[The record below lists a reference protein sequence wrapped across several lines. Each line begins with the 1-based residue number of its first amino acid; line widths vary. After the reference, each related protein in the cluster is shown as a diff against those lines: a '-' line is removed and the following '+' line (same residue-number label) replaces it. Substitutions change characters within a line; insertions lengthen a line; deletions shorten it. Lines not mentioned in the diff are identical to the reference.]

1 MYFKNIT
8 TAIFFIAQIIWAS
21 PQPCG
26 CSESNSDSYFIHGW
40 SIVENDYS
48 NSFKKVLWN
57 NYGIKVNEDYEI
69 TGLRRHN
76 LEFYDYGWLYE
87 FSVLNRGTQKKI
99 YVLNANM
106 QSVLL
111 TDAKKIA
118 GFLLKNQPD
127 LSTDKSLLEYWA
139 MLTHMAEVEAQSLQL
154 PRLNEVSDTS
164 CSTSNSSAPR
174 VVYKDKHMAR
184 IQALVNIDGQVFS
197 ASYDL
202 DFKILNIIM
211 KDAIPIFPVNSSTGC
226 RPSYNKSEVS
236 YSEWN
241 PNRKS
246 QVFSPQEYN
255 VNH

>member
-21 PQPCG
+21 PKPCG
-26 CSESNSDSYFIHGW
+26 CSGSNSDSFFTNGW

-57 NYGIKVNEDYEI
+57 NYGTKVKEDYEI

-76 LEFYDYGWLYE
+76 LEFYDYGWLFE
-87 FSVLNRGTQKKI
+87 FSVLDQGTQKKI
-99 YVLNANM
+99 FVLNANM

-118 GFLLKNQPD
+118 GFLLRNQPD
-127 LSTDKSLLEYWA
+127 LSTDKGLLEYWA
-139 MLTHMAEVEAQSLQL
+139 MLTHMAELDNDPIHVLFSNED
-154 PRLNEVSDTS
+154 LNSS

-174 VVYKDKHMAR
+174 VVYKDEHMAR
-184 IQALVNIDGQVFS
+184 IQALVNIEGQVFS

-202 DFKILNIIM
+202 DYKIKNIVM
-211 KDAIPIFPVNSSTGC
+211 KDAIPIIPVNSNTGC

-241 PNRKS
+241 PNSKS
-246 QVFSPQEYN
+246 QVFSPQKYN

>member
-8 TAIFFIAQIIWAS
+8 TAIFFIAQIVWAS

-26 CSESNSDSYFIHGW
+26 CSESNSDSFFTNGW

-76 LEFYDYGWLYE
+76 LEFYDYGWLFE
-87 FSVLNRGTQKKI
+87 FSVLDQGTQKKI

-127 LSTDKSLLEYWA
+127 LSTDKGLLEYWA
-139 MLTHMAEVEAQSLQL
+139 MLTHMAELDNDPIHVLFSNED
-154 PRLNEVSDTS
+154 LNSS
-164 CSTSNSSAPR
+164 CSTNNVSVPR
-174 VVYKDKHMAR
+174 VIYKDEHMAR
-184 IQALVNIDGQVFS
+184 IQALVNIEGQVFS

-202 DFKILNIIM
+202 DYKIKNIVM
-211 KDAIPIFPVNSSTGC
+211 KDAIPIIPVNSNTGC

-241 PNRKS
+241 PNSKS
-246 QVFSPQEYN
+246 QVFSPQKYN
-255 VNH
+255 VNY